1 MLATVTA
8 SVLIWKVFGLFPVCI
23 LWNLNDGL
31 DSVHAGAVNGLRGPW
46 MQLIAPGDT
55 IVSMECHIQPMN
67 THKEYKP
74 ATFNAVKNNS
84 IKNII

>member
-1 MLATVTA
+1 M
-8 SVLIWKVFGLFPVCI
+8 
-23 LWNLNDGL
+23 
-31 DSVHAGAVNGLRGPW
+31 HAGAVNGLRGPW